1 MRLRIAVL
9 VVFASLPALAQQP
22 RSLFSDDARH
32 QMDVAVTQ
40 TLAATGVPS
49 ASVAVVKDGR
59 VAYVQTYG
67 DARLQ
72 PRAPARPGMRYAVG
86 SISKQFTAA
95 ALLLLQQEGKLSL
108 DDPVGKFLPD
118 LTRADQVT
126 IRQLLTH
133 TAGYQDFWPQDYVMP
148 MMLKPTTPAFIMET
162 WARKPLDFEPGTKW
176 QYSNTGYVIAGAI
189 IGKVTGKPYFD
200 FLRERIFDP
209 LHMGSVLDFD
219 QHDLGSAG
227 PAGYMRFGLGP
238 ARPAPDQGHGWM
250 FAAGELAMS
259 AEDLARWDIS
269 LIDQALLSPASYQQM
284 ETETVLRNG
293 VGTQYGLGVVV
304 RSESGRRVISHGGE
318 VSGFTASNYVMPDDR
333 IAVVVLTN
341 QDAASASGDIAKKLA
356 KLALQDAD
364 AARKLDQARRIF
376 ADLQR
381 GKINRSLFTDNANF
395 YFSEQALSDFKSSLG
410 PLGTLKEFNQT
421 DQSLRGG
428 MVLRVYEVKFPN
440 RTLRAWTFEM
450 PDGKLEQYQI
460 AAED

>member
-59 VAYVQTYG
+59 IAYVQAYG

-72 PRAPARPGMRYAVG
+72 PRTPARPGMSYAVG

-200 FLRERIFDP
+200 FLRERIFNP
-209 LHMGSVLDFD
+209 LHMSSVLDFD